1 VGFENEKVRDE
12 SMEAMEGTPLRRSLS
27 LRIRVEGCSR
37 WLGLASHD
45 DLLSLSP

>member
-27 LRIRVEGCSR
+27 QDKGGRLLVVAWARESR
-37 WLGLASHD
+37 
-45 DLLSLSP
+45 